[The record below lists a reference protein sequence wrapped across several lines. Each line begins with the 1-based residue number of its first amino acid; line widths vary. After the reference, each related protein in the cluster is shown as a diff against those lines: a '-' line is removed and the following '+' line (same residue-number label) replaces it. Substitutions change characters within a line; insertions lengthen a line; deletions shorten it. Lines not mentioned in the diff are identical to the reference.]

1 MTEPTAP
8 EPEAASEAAPDAAP
22 EPAPEQAPVAGLPS
36 PTEPVASAPAAP
48 PARAPSSL
56 LGRAVEYV
64 TLGYAASVARST
76 ATSVRAA
83 VAPELALGRQKH
95 EAAEALW
102 STGNYAEAIR
112 LAREALEATV
122 GALTRSSGNAG
133 GLREPGGAGGSEV
146 EHRLVATGTSSSR
159 AAFVR
164 RVLQTA
170 RDASLP
176 VLDADVSP
184 MHDDLQ
190 RDFLAARLVVD
201 GVVRV
206 VTLRPRD
213 VLMQRAAR
221 VLVVVITLAVVTAAA
236 VIALR
241 PPPLVT
247 VTCSAH
253 WNNVSDSDAPNVIDQ
268 DPDTEWSLPDRTQG
282 WLELRLNPPHS
293 VDKLRILNGRNRPWD
308 DRGANALRVEVMA
321 SGRPPKRLSTSFPQ
335 WKPEPTWQDLAI
347 ATPNVERIR
356 IYVDTW
362 HRAGGSIAEVEVH

>member
-1 MTEPTAP
+1 MTEPNAP
-8 EPEAASEAAPDAAP
+8 EPDVAPEAAAEPSAEPPPPAAAPEAAPVTPTTP
-22 EPAPEQAPVAGLPS
+22 EPPRRSAG
-36 PTEPVASAPAAP
+36 
-48 PARAPSSL
+48 APSSFVS
-56 LGRAVEYV
+56 RFVEYL

-76 ATSVRAA
+76 PASVRDA

-112 LAREALEATV
+112 LSREALDATV
-122 GALTRSSGNAG
+122 GAMVRSSADLG
-133 GLREPGGAGGSEV
+133 GPREASSLGAAEI
-146 EHRLVATGTSSSR
+146 EQRLVATGTPPSR

-164 RVLQTA
+164 RVLGTA
-170 RDASLP
+170 REAALP

-184 MHDDLQ
+184 AHDDLQ

-213 VLMQRAAR
+213 VLLQRVKR
-221 VLVVVITLAVVTAAA
+221 VVLVLIALAVVTAGT

-241 PPPLVT
+241 PPPSLT

-282 WLELRLNPPHS
+282 WLELRLNPPHQ

-308 DRGANALRVEVMA
+308 DRGANAYRVEIMA
-321 SGRPPKRLSTSFPQ
+321 TGRPPKRMNGAFAQ
-335 WKPEPTWQDLAI
+335 WKPEPTWQELQV

-362 HRAGGSIAEVEVH
+362 HRAGGSLAEVEVR